1 MWVLILDGLNINIY
15 IYIYMGINSIKVLN
29 FAFLN
34 STSIFSC
41 RSIFQQLRKTR
52 N

>member
-1 MWVLILDGLNINIY
+1 MWVLILDGLN